1 MKMFNLVTLILY
13 GFQLGIGYGDLIGFN
28 RLGNNVH
35 SHRTF
40 RNEMQVTNYE
50 QQISRWIA
58 QNNTGRLLAMTV
70 NQMWQRASPTRE
82 RNTYKQRMIKRQ
94 LILANR

>member
-13 GFQLGIGYGDLIGFN
+13 GFQFGIGNGDLIGFN

-40 RNEMQVTNYE
+40 RNEKQVTNYE

-58 QNNTGRLLAMTV
+58 QNNGRLLSAMTV
-70 NQMWQRASPTRE
+70 NRMWQRASATRE
-82 RNTYKQRMIKRQ
+82 RNTYRQ
-94 LILANR
+94 LIVTKR